1 MKKERIRINLDV
13 SKELNEALRAA
24 ADKKDMTLNA
34 FIRASLAKYLL
45 EEYLKD
51 LNKEI

>member
-1 MKKERIRINLDV
+1 MKKQRVRINLDV

-34 FIRASLAKYLL
+34 LIRIAI
-45 EEYLKD
+45 EEYLKN
-51 LNKEI
+51 LSRGA